1 MEASQAVQSWR
12 RGEISRFVRRRKA
25 KSINF
30 SYLVREMVVSN
41 IFLIVFYSAL
51 FLLPGQISKAG
62 LIRHITSRVR
72 EMIKQAMDVLLS
84 IIGLILTAPLFLVIG
99 ILIKLSSPGPVI
111 FKQERIGR
119 NQREESDR
127 RVMNIA
133 VPFDRRKGD
142 RRKEN
147 KPGKPFDIYK
157 FRTMVED
164 AERDCGP
171 VWAQKK
177 DPRVTKVGKVLR
189 LTRLDEIPQFINIL
203 AGDMSLV
210 GPRPERYVFATK
222 VADKVERYNERFS
235 LNPGITGLAQVKSG
249 YASTVEANQTKAEY
263 DLAYIKNWSISK
275 DILILLRTI
284 FVVMTG
290 RGAV

>member
-12 RGEISRFVRRRKA
+12 RGEISRFVRRSKA
-25 KSINF
+25 RSINF
-30 SYLVREMVVSN
+30 SYLVREMVISN

-51 FLLPGQISKAG
+51 FLLPGQISKVG

-72 EMIKQAMDVLLS
+72 EMIKQTMDVLLS
-84 IIGLILTAPLFLVIG
+84 IIGLTLTAPLFLVIG
-99 ILIKLSSPGPVI
+99 ILIKLSTSGSVF

-119 NQREESDR
+119 NRRKESDR

-133 VPFDRRKGD
+133 VPIDRRKGK
-142 RRKEN
+142 RREEN
-147 KPGKPFDIYK
+147 KLGKPFEIYK
-157 FRTMVED
+157 FRTMIQN
-164 AERDCGP
+164 AEKDCGP

-177 DPRVTKVGKVLR
+177 DPRVTRVGKILR
-189 LTRLDEIPQFINIL
+189 FTRLDEIPQFLNVL

-210 GPRPERYVFATK
+210 GPRPERYVFVTK

-249 YASTVEANQTKAEY
+249 YASTVEANKTKAEY

-284 FVVMTG
+284 FVVITG